1 MATIFL
7 NLPRL
12 AYEARKDDDRFFKS
26 MTDSLALTFEAF
38 KIKRKFMVD
47 RLKQTVLPLLCG
59 SGQGTPYFREKMAT
73 YAVAILGLNEACLAH
88 TGNELKKDTLAFG
101 EAVLEELKSQTEAAS
116 ENLGMRVVLSE
127 RPGDEAA
134 SRLAELDI
142 EHYGKSTVF
151 AQGGRN
157 YPFYT
162 DLPSVPLTSR
172 IPLGERLAIEGMVQT
187 LTPGGHLAVISVDSK
202 VTAEALLSLTRE
214 AATSGLHFITYSGVY
229 SFCKNCNRIITG
241 LITSCSS
248 CASDNV
254 GHYGRSS
261 STYVPL
267 ALWPEGKRKMIEKR
281 VTYSLS

>member
-26 MTDSLALTFEAF
+26 MSDSLALTFEAF

-47 RLKQTVLPLLCG
+47 RLRQTVLPLLYG

-88 TGNELKKDTLAFG
+88 TGSELKKDSLVFG
-101 EAVLEELKSQTEAAS
+101 ERVLQELKKQTEAAS

-127 RPGDEAA
+127 RPGDEAT
-134 SRLAELDI
+134 SRLAELDV

-162 DLPSVPLTSR
+162 DLPGVPLTSKV
-172 IPLGERLAIEGMVQT
+172 PLGERLAIEGMLQT

-202 VTAEALLSLTRE
+202 VTRDALLSLTHE
-214 AATSGLHFITYSGVY
+214 AAASGLRFITYSGLY
-229 SFCKNCNRIITG
+229 SFCKNCNRIIRG
-241 LITSCSS
+241 LVTSCNS

-254 GHYGRSS
+254 AHYGRSS
-261 STYVPL
+261 STYMPL
-267 ALWPEGKRKMIEKR
+267 ALWPEGKKRTIEKR
-281 VTYSLS
+281 TVYSLS